1 MTQGPAILRRM
12 GNGAPGGL
20 KPWLGGGALVLIALL
35 AFLSRNTEAP
45 SSAKDT
51 PVPTAASAQKP
62 AVRATRMTTAPRPA
76 GTARITGRVLGT
88 SGPAAGVRVSA
99 SRVEPGVT
107 LSERPCPSPTGQA
120 DLKSGACSFDAER
133 MQWESVEARDGEA
146 PVFAEAA
153 TDAEGRFVLEGLPE
167 GPVTLWA
174 LGDTGAVSQGGV
186 AVGSNDVT
194 LTLEQGIL
202 FEGTVTDTDRK
213 TPIQDARVTIVS
225 RWHTRFF
232 DAVTDAEGR
241 FIVGPLPQ
249 GDYAA
254 FATAV
259 DRSPWFQPK
268 LDGYTD
274 MSTVVLARA
283 LSLTGQV
290 LSSEGA
296 PVPGILVHL
305 EGDTA
310 TASTQ
315 RTTTD
320 GEGRFRFT
328 APAVLHQLTAESG
341 GAFATLDVT
350 PPLEHV
356 ELRLQPGVFVT
367 GTVRDDAGHPIPNA
381 RVETYRE
388 DGGPLAAEA
397 TTVTDAG
404 GRYQLGPTR
413 PGPHTFRILAP
424 HHLDV
429 EEHAQKLQQGMAPL
443 DFTLRRAQSVE
454 GRVVDTS
461 GAPVEGILLSLS
473 GNFGDGDDIDAGGA
487 RRSDAT
493 GHFVLDVK
501 RAGTGELSVEDPSFQ
516 RQTLAVRIPSRDVV
530 VVLDRGASVSG
541 TVTDPQ
547 GLPLRGATVTLG
559 TEAREDAPYEEPR
572 QTLTDEQGRFHLQGI
587 APGTYLLEAVVQ
599 GDLMDASVSQS
610 ITFQAREHRD
620 VSLRMEAGRERSGIA
635 VDGTGQPLADVVITA
650 SSSGDAVW
658 QYHRSEDEG
667 PVGFRTGPDGR
678 FTLRGLV
685 ASRYAVWADLP
696 GYTFRPGRS
705 QGGEPRADR
714 GGLWVDS
721 SEAPL
726 QLVLERNGRLRGRV
740 VAPGG
745 QAVTS
750 FQVKGAD
757 LHDSAQPAEWPDGA
771 FDLPFGMAGPATLT
785 VEADGFMPLE
795 RAVTLTEGVDL
806 DLGVLTLDPGW
817 TLRLAVHDA
826 ETGEA
831 LSQLESFRAT
841 LTQPGD
847 SDIARA
853 MSRPR
858 NVPLRDGVYTLSR
871 LPPPP
876 FTLELRSRNT
886 RPFELE
892 VTARVDT
899 LTVALDRAATV
910 RLLARDTN
918 GVPLP
923 ALVSLK
929 ELGAHPMPRYRDFA
943 PGGTLVLRGVEPG
956 EYLLDARAADPDEGP
971 RFTPRKVL
979 IPPRGEVT
987 FTVEATPP

>member
-1 MTQGPAILRRM
+1 M
-12 GNGAPGGL
+12 GNGGPGGL
-20 KPWLGGGALVLIALL
+20 KPWLGGAALAVVALL
-35 AFLSRNTEAP
+35 AFLLWNTEAP
-45 SSAKDT
+45 SSAKDS
-51 PVPTAASAQKP
+51 PVTTVSSATKP
-62 AVRATRMTTAPRPA
+62 AARATRVTTPPSPA
-76 GTARITGRVLGT
+76 GTARITGRVLGPH
-88 SGPAAGVRVSA
+88 GPAAGVRVSA

-107 LSERPCPSPTGQA
+107 LSERSCPNPSGQDDA
-120 DLKSGACSFDAER
+120 RAPALKSGACSFDSER

-167 GPVTLWA
+167 GLVTLWA

-186 AVGSNDVT
+186 AVGSNDVV

-213 TPIQDARVTIVS
+213 TPIPDARVTLVS

-232 DAVTDAEGR
+232 DATTDVEGR

-254 FATAV
+254 SVTAEG
-259 DRSPWFQPK
+259 RSPWFKPEVESLTAMQP
-268 LDGYTD
+268 
-274 MSTVVLARA
+274 VVLARA
-283 LSLTGQV
+283 LSLSGQV
-290 LSSEGA
+290 LSVDGA

-328 APAVLHQLTAESG
+328 APAVLHQLTAEAG

-367 GTVRDDAGHPIPNA
+367 GTVRDDAGSPIPNA

-388 DGGPLAAEA
+388 DGGPVTAEA

-429 EEHAQKLQQGMAPL
+429 ELHAQKLQQGMAPL

-461 GAPVEGILLSLS
+461 GAPVEGILLTLS
-473 GNFGDGDDIDAGGA
+473 GNRLGDRDDIDAGGA

-516 RQTLAVRIPSRDVV
+516 RQTLAVRVPSRDVV

-541 TVTDPQ
+541 TVSDSR
-547 GLPLRGATVTLG
+547 GLPLRAATVTLG
-559 TEAREDAPYEEPR
+559 TEAQEDAPYEEPR

-599 GDLMDASVSQS
+599 GDLMDASVSQP

-635 VDGTGQPLADVVITA
+635 VDGAGQPLADVAITA
-650 SSSGDAVW
+650 ELPESASSEWRDVDDDGPSGL
-658 QYHRSEDEG
+658 
-667 PVGFRTGPDGR
+667 RTGPDGR

-685 ASRYAVWADLP
+685 APRYALWAHLP

-705 QGGEPRADR
+705 QGGEPNAEQ
-714 GGLWVDS
+714 GSLWVDS
-721 SEAPL
+721 GADPL
-726 QLVLERNGRLRGRV
+726 QLVLERDGRIRGRV
-740 VAPGG
+740 VDPGG

-750 FQVKGAD
+750 FKVTGR
-757 LHDSAQPAEWPDGA
+757 HDFGQSTESPDGD
-771 FDLPFGMAGPATLT
+771 FEIPFSAAGPAMLT
-785 VEADGFMPLE
+785 VTAPGFMPLE
-795 RAVTLTEGVDL
+795 RAVTLSEGVDL

-841 LTQPGD
+841 LTEPGD

-858 NVPLRDGVYTLSR
+858 SVSLRDGVYTLSQ

-876 FTLELRSRNT
+876 FTLSLQSRNT
-886 RPFELE
+886 RPFEQE

-910 RLLARDTN
+910 RLLAQDTN
-918 GVPLP
+918 GTPLP

-929 ELGAHPMPRYRDFA
+929 EVGRFPMTRYQDFA
-943 PGGTLVLRGVEPG
+943 PGGTLVIRGVEPG
-956 EYLLDARAADPDEGP
+956 EYLLDARAADPEEGP
-971 RFTPRKVL
+971 RFTPRKVR
-979 IPPRGEVT
+979 IPLRGEVT
-987 FTVEATPP
+987 FTVEAAPP

>member
-1 MTQGPAILRRM
+1 
-12 GNGAPGGL
+12 
-20 KPWLGGGALVLIALL
+20 
-35 AFLSRNTEAP
+35 
-45 SSAKDT
+45 
-51 PVPTAASAQKP
+51 
-62 AVRATRMTTAPRPA
+62 MTTAPRPA

-99 SRVEPGVT
+99 SRVESGVT
-107 LSERPCPSPTGQA
+107 LSERPCPSPTGQDDA
-120 DLKSGACSFDAER
+120 RAPAFKSDACSFDAER
-133 MQWESVEARDGEA
+133 MQWESVETRDGEA
-146 PVFAEAA
+146 LVFAEAA
-153 TDAEGRFVLEGLPE
+153 TDAEGHFVLEGLPE
-167 GPVTLWA
+167 GLVTLWA

-194 LTLEQGIL
+194 LTLEQGNL

-213 TPIQDARVTIVS
+213 TPIPDARVTLVS

-232 DAVTDAEGR
+232 DAVSDAEGR
-241 FIVGPLPQ
+241 FIAGPLPQ

-254 FATAV
+254 FVTAEG
-259 DRSPWFQPK
+259 RSPWFQPK
-268 LDGYTD
+268 LESLTAMDP
-274 MSTVVLARA
+274 VVLAPA
-283 LSLTGQV
+283 LALTGQV
-290 LSSEGA
+290 LSAEGA

-341 GAFATLDVT
+341 GAFATLNVT
-350 PPLEHV
+350 PPQKDLEV
-356 ELRLQPGVFVT
+356 RLQPGVFVT

-429 EEHAQKLQQGMAPL
+429 EQHAQKLQQGMAPL
-443 DFTLRRAQSVE
+443 DFTLKRAQSVE

-473 GNFGDGDDIDAGGA
+473 GNFFGGDDIDADGA

-493 GHFVLDVK
+493 GHFILDVK
-501 RAGTGELSVEDPSFQ
+501 RAGTGKLSVEEPSFQ
-516 RQTLAVRIPSRDVV
+516 RQSIAVRIPSRDVV

-559 TEAREDAPYEEPR
+559 TEAQEDAPYEEPR
-572 QTLTDEQGRFHLQGI
+572 QALTDDQGRFHLQGI
-587 APGTYLLEAVVQ
+587 APGSYLLDAVVR
-599 GDLMDASVSQS
+599 GDLMNASVSQP
-610 ITFQAREHRD
+610 ITFQAREHKD

-635 VDGTGQPLADVVITA
+635 VDGKGQPLAKVVITA
-650 SSSGDAVW
+650 DVSESASADW
-658 QYHRSEDEG
+658 QYIYDNG
-667 PVGFRTGPDGR
+667 PSGLLTGPDGR

-685 ASRYAVWADLP
+685 APRYALWAQLP
-696 GYTFRPGRS
+696 GYTFRPARS
-705 QGGEPRADR
+705 QGGEPDTEH
-714 GGLWVDS
+714 GNLWVDS

-726 QLVLERNGRLRGRV
+726 QLVLERDGRIRGRV
-740 VAPGG
+740 VEPGG
-745 QAVTS
+745 KAVTS
-750 FQVKGAD
+750 FTVKGLASLEKFD
-757 LHDSAQPAEWPDGA
+757 ASPDGA
-771 FDLPFGMAGPATLT
+771 FEFPFSDTGPEVLT
-785 VEADGFMPLE
+785 VEAPGFTPLE
-795 RAVTLTEGVDL
+795 RPVTLKEGVDL

-831 LSQLESFRAT
+831 LSQLEYFRVGIT
-841 LTQPGD
+841 RPGD

-853 MSRPR
+853 MARPR
-858 NVPLRDGVYTLSR
+858 DVSFRDGVYTLSQ

-876 FTLELRSRNT
+876 FTLSLRSRNT
-886 RPFELE
+886 RPFEQE
-892 VTARVDT
+892 VTARMDT

-918 GVPLP
+918 GTPLP
-923 ALVSLK
+923 ALISLK
-929 ELGAHPMPRYRDFA
+929 DVGVAVHMTRYQGAA
-943 PGGTLVLRGVEPG
+943 SGGTLVLRGVEPG
-956 EYLLDARAADPDEGP
+956 EYLLDARAADPYEGP

-987 FTVEATPP
+987 FTVEASPP

>member
-1 MTQGPAILRRM
+1 MPTGSPTRKPVARPARVTT
-12 GNGAPGGL
+12 P
-20 KPWLGGGALVLIALL
+20 
-35 AFLSRNTEAP
+35 P
-45 SSAKDT
+45 S
-51 PVPTAASAQKP
+51 
-62 AVRATRMTTAPRPA
+62 PA
-76 GTARITGRVLGT
+76 GTARITGHVLGT
-88 SGPAAGVRVSA
+88 HGPAAGVRVSA

-107 LSERPCPSPTGQA
+107 LSERPCPSTTGQDDA
-120 DLKSGACSFDAER
+120 RAPLLKSDACSFDAER
-133 MQWESVEARDGEA
+133 MQWESVEVRDGEA
-146 PVFAEAA
+146 PVFAEAT
-153 TDAEGRFVLEGLPE
+153 TDAEGHFALEGLPE
-167 GPVTLWA
+167 GHVTLWA

-186 AVGSNDVT
+186 EVGSDGVT

-202 FEGTVTDTDRK
+202 FEGTVTDTDRE
-213 TPIQDARVTIVS
+213 TPIPDARVTLVS

-232 DAVTDAEGR
+232 DGATDAEGR

-254 FATAV
+254 FVTAEG
-259 DRSPWFQPK
+259 RSPWFQPK
-268 LDGYTD
+268 LDSLT
-274 MSTVVLARA
+274 SLTTVVLARA
-283 LSLTGQV
+283 LPVTGQV
-290 LSSEGA
+290 RSPEGA

-305 EGDTA
+305 DGDSA

-350 PPLEHV
+350 PPVEHV

-367 GTVRDDAGHPIPNA
+367 GTVRDDAGQPIPHA

-388 DGGPLAAEA
+388 DGGPVAAEA

-429 EEHAQKLQQGMAPL
+429 EQHAQKLQQRMAPL
-443 DFTLRRAQSVE
+443 DFTLKRAQSVE

-461 GAPVEGILLSLS
+461 GAPLEGILLSLS
-473 GNFGDGDDIDAGGA
+473 GHRLGEGDDIDAGGA
-487 RRSDAT
+487 RRSDAN
-493 GHFVLDVK
+493 GHFILDVK

-516 RQTLAVRIPSRDVV
+516 PQTLAVRVPSRDVV

-541 TVTDPQ
+541 SVTDPQ

-559 TEAREDAPYEEPR
+559 AEAQEDAPYQEPR

-587 APGTYLLEAVVQ
+587 APGTYLLGAVVR
-599 GDLMDASVSQS
+599 GDLMDASVSQPV
-610 ITFQAREHRD
+610 TLQAGEHRD
-620 VSLRMEAGRERSGIA
+620 VSLRLEAGRERSGIA
-635 VDGTGQPLADVVITA
+635 VDGKGQPLADVVITA
-650 SSSGDAVW
+650 D
-658 QYHRSEDEG
+658 RSESASSAWRYAPDEG
-667 PVGFRTGPDGR
+667 PAGLRTGPDGR

-685 ASRYAVWADLP
+685 APRYVVWAQLA

-705 QGGEPRADR
+705 QGGEPDTET
-714 GGLWVDS
+714 GGLGVDS

-726 QLVLERNGRLRGRV
+726 RLVLERDGRIRGRV
-740 VAPGG
+740 VEPGG
-745 QAVTS
+745 KAVTS
-750 FQVKGAD
+750 FKVTGPAYVEQPN
-757 LHDSAQPAEWPDGA
+757 DSPDGA
-771 FDLPFGMAGPATLT
+771 FDIPFSDGGPANLT
-785 VEADGFMPLE
+785 VEAPGFMPLE

-817 TLRLAVHDA
+817 TLRLELHDA
-826 ETGEA
+826 ETGEV
-831 LSQLESFRAT
+831 LSQLDSFRAT
-841 LTQPGD
+841 LTAPGNPD
-847 SDIARA
+847 VTRA
-853 MSRPR
+853 MTRPR
-858 NVPLRDGVYTLSR
+858 SVPLRDGVYTLSQ

-876 FTLELRSRNT
+876 FTLDLRSRNT
-886 RPFELE
+886 RPFEQE

-910 RLLARDTN
+910 RLLARDTD
-918 GVPLP
+918 GTLLP
-923 ALVSLK
+923 ALISLK
-929 ELGAHPMPRYRDFA
+929 EPGPGVHMTRYQDVA

-956 EYLLDARAADPDEGP
+956 EYVLDARAADPAEGP
-971 RFTPRKVL
+971 LFTSRKVL

-987 FTVEATPP
+987 FTVEAGPP

>member
-1 MTQGPAILRRM
+1 M
-12 GNGAPGGL
+12 GNGGPGGL
-20 KPWLGGGALVLIALL
+20 KPWLGGIALAAVALL
-35 AFLSRNTEAP
+35 AFLLWNTEAP
-45 SSAKDT
+45 SSVKDSSVP
-51 PVPTAASAQKP
+51 PVSSATKP
-62 AVRATRMTTAPRPA
+62 AARATRVTTPPSPA

-107 LSERPCPSPTGQA
+107 LSERPCPNPSGQDDA
-120 DLKSGACSFDAER
+120 RAPALKSGTCSFDSER

-167 GPVTLWA
+167 GLVTLWA

-186 AVGSNDVT
+186 AVGSNDVG
-194 LTLEQGIL
+194 LTLEQGVL

-213 TPIQDARVTIVS
+213 PPIPDARVTLVS

-232 DAVTDAEGR
+232 DATTDAEGR

-254 FATAV
+254 FVTAEG
-259 DRSPWFQPK
+259 RSPWFKPEVES
-268 LDGYTD
+268 LTD
-274 MSTVVLARA
+274 MQPVVLARA
-283 LSLTGQV
+283 LSLSGQV
-290 LSSEGA
+290 LSVDGA

-305 EGDTA
+305 DGDTA

-320 GEGRFRFT
+320 GAGRFRFN
-328 APAVLHQLTAESG
+328 APAVLHQLTAEAN

-350 PPLEHV
+350 PPQEDV
-356 ELRLQPGVFVT
+356 EVRLQPGVFVT
-367 GTVRDDAGHPIPNA
+367 GTVRDDAGSPIPNA

-388 DGGPLAAEA
+388 DGGPVSAEA

-424 HHLDV
+424 RYLDV
-429 EEHAQKLQQGMAPL
+429 ELHAQKLQQGMAPL
-443 DFTLRRAQSVE
+443 DFTLKRAKSVE

-461 GAPVEGILLSLS
+461 GAPLAGILLSLS
-473 GNFGDGDDIDAGGA
+473 GNRLGDGDTIDAGGA

-493 GHFVLDVK
+493 GHFILDVQ
-501 RAGTGELSVEDPSFQ
+501 RAGTGELSVEEPSFQ
-516 RQTLAVRIPSRDVV
+516 RQSITVNIPSRDVV

-547 GLPLRGATVTLG
+547 GLPLRGATVSLE
-559 TEAREDAPYEEPR
+559 TEAQEDAPYEEPR
-572 QTLTDEQGRFHLQGI
+572 QTLTDEQGRFHLRGI
-587 APGTYLLEAVVQ
+587 APGTYLLGAIVR
-599 GDLMDASVSQS
+599 GDLMDASVSQP

-620 VSLRMEAGRERSGIA
+620 VSLRMEPGHERSGIA
-635 VDGTGQPLADVVITA
+635 VDGAGQPLADVVITA
-650 SSSGDAVW
+650 DLDEDASSEWRTVYDSGP
-658 QYHRSEDEG
+658 SG
-667 PVGFRTGPDGR
+667 LRTGPDGR

-685 ASRYAVWADLP
+685 APRYAVWAHLP

-705 QGGEPRADR
+705 QGGEPIAEKD
-714 GGLWVDS
+714 GLWVDS

-726 QLVLERNGRLRGRV
+726 QLVLERDGRIRGRV

-757 LHDSAQPAEWPDGA
+757 LYNSAQPDEWPDGT
-771 FDLPFGMAGPATLT
+771 FELPFGMAGPATLT
-785 VEADGFMPLE
+785 VEARGFMPLE
-795 RAVTLTEGVDL
+795 RAVTLSEGVDL

-841 LTQPGD
+841 LTRPGD

-853 MSRPR
+853 RSRPQ
-858 NVPLRDGVYTLSR
+858 NVPLRDGVYTLSQ

-876 FTLELRSRNT
+876 FTLSLQSRNT
-886 RPFELE
+886 RPFEQQ
-892 VTARVDT
+892 VTAHVDT

-918 GVPLP
+918 GTPLP

-929 ELGAHPMPRYRDFA
+929 ELGAHPMPRYQDFA
-943 PGGTLVLRGVEPG
+943 PGGTLVLRGIEPG
-956 EYLLDARAADPDEGP
+956 EYLLDARAADPYEGP

-987 FTVEATPP
+987 FTVEASSP

>member
-1 MTQGPAILRRM
+1 M
-12 GNGAPGGL
+12 GNARPGGL
-20 KPWLGGGALVLIALL
+20 KPWLGGIALAVVVLL
-35 AFLSRNTEAP
+35 AFLLWNPVAS
-45 SSAKDT
+45 SSAKDSPVTTVPSTRT
-51 PVPTAASAQKP
+51 PVARP
-62 AVRATRMTTAPRPA
+62 ARMTTPPSPA
-76 GTARITGRVLGT
+76 GTARIAGRVLGA
-88 SGPAAGVRVSA
+88 SGPAEGVRVSA

-107 LSERPCPSPTGQA
+107 LSERPCPNPSGQDDA
-120 DLKSGACSFDAER
+120 RAPALKSGACSFDAER
-133 MQWESVEARDGEA
+133 MQWESVEVRDGEA
-146 PVFAEAA
+146 PVFAEAT
-153 TDAEGRFVLEGLPE
+153 TDAEGHFTLEGLPE
-167 GPVTLWA
+167 GHVTLWA

-186 AVGSNDVT
+186 AVGSDGVT
-194 LTLEQGIL
+194 LTLEQGVL
-202 FEGTVTDTDRK
+202 FEGTVTDTDRE
-213 TPIQDARVTIVS
+213 TPIPDARVTLVS

-232 DAVTDAEGR
+232 DATTDAEGH

-254 FATAV
+254 FVTAEG
-259 DRSPWFQPK
+259 RSPWFQPK
-268 LDGYTD
+268 LDSLTPLT
-274 MSTVVLARA
+274 TVVLARA
-283 LSLTGQV
+283 LPLAGQV
-290 LSSEGA
+290 ISPEGA

-350 PPLEHV
+350 PPQEHV
-356 ELRLQPGVFVT
+356 ALRLQPGVFVT
-367 GTVRDDAGHPIPNA
+367 GTVRDDAGHSIPNA

-388 DGGPLAAEA
+388 DGGPVAAEA

-429 EEHAQKLQQGMAPL
+429 EQHARKLHLGMAHL
-443 DFTLRRAQSVE
+443 DFTLKRAQSVE

-461 GAPVEGILLSLS
+461 GAPLEGVLLSLS
-473 GNFGDGDDIDAGGA
+473 GNRLGAGDDIDAGGA
-487 RRSDAT
+487 RRSDAN

-501 RAGTGELSVEDPSFQ
+501 RAGTGELSVEEPSFQ

-541 TVTDPQ
+541 TVTDPR

-559 TEAREDAPYEEPR
+559 TEAQEDAPYEEPR
-572 QTLTDEQGRFHLQGI
+572 QALTDEQGRFHLQGI
-587 APGTYLLEAVVQ
+587 APGTYLLGAVVR
-599 GDLMDASVSQS
+599 GDLMDASVSQP

-620 VSLRMEAGRERSGIA
+620 VSLRLEAGRERSGIA
-635 VDGTGQPLADVVITA
+635 VDGKGQPLAEVVITA
-650 SSSGDAVW
+650 DRAESASSAWHYDP
-658 QYHRSEDEG
+658 DDG
-667 PVGFRTGPDGR
+667 PPGLRTGPDGR

-685 ASRYAVWADLP
+685 APRYVVWAQLP

-705 QGGEPRADR
+705 QGGEPDTEQN
-714 GGLWVDS
+714 GLRVDS

-726 QLVLERNGRLRGRV
+726 RLVLERDGRIRGRV
-740 VAPGG
+740 VEPGG
-745 QAVTS
+745 KAVTS
-750 FQVKGAD
+750 FKVNGLASLEQPN
-757 LHDSAQPAEWPDGA
+757 DSPDGA
-771 FDLPFGMAGPATLT
+771 FETPFSHGGPAILT
-785 VEADGFMPLE
+785 VVAPGFMPLE

-817 TLRLAVHDA
+817 ALRLELHDA
-826 ETGEA
+826 ETGEV
-831 LSQLESFRAT
+831 LSQLDSFRVT
-841 LTQPGD
+841 LTAPGN
-847 SDIARA
+847 SGVTRA
-853 MSRPR
+853 MTRPR
-858 NVPLRDGVYTLSR
+858 NVPLRDGVYTLSQ

-886 RPFELE
+886 RPFEQE

-910 RLLARDTN
+910 RLLARDTD
-918 GVPLP
+918 GTPLP
-923 ALVSLK
+923 ALISLK
-929 ELGAHPMPRYRDFA
+929 EVGPGVHMTRYQDVA

-987 FTVEATPP
+987 FTVEASSP

>member
-1 MTQGPAILRRM
+1 M
-12 GNGAPGGL
+12 GNGRPGGL
-20 KPWLGGGALVLIALL
+20 KPWLGAVALAVVALL
-35 AFLSRNTEAP
+35 AFLLWNTEPPA
-45 SSAKDT
+45 SAKGS
-51 PVPTAASAQKP
+51 PVPPESSTRKP
-62 AVRATRMTTAPRPA
+62 VTRPTRVTTPPSPA
-76 GTARITGRVLGT
+76 GTARITGRVLGA
-88 SGPAAGVRVSA
+88 SGPAEGVRVSA

-107 LSERPCPSPTGQA
+107 LSERPCPNPSGQDDA
-120 DLKSGACSFDAER
+120 RAPALKSGACSFDAER

-167 GPVTLWA
+167 GHVTLWA

-186 AVGSNDVT
+186 AVGSNDVV
-194 LTLEQGIL
+194 LTLEQGVL
-202 FEGTVTDTDRK
+202 FEGTVTDTDRE
-213 TPIQDARVTIVS
+213 TPIPDTRVTLVS

-232 DAVTDAEGR
+232 DAATDAEGR

-254 FATAV
+254 FVTAV
-259 DRSPWFQPK
+259 DRSPWFQPEVES
-268 LDGYTD
+268 LTA
-274 MSTVVLARA
+274 MQPVVLARA

-290 LSSEGA
+290 LSVDGA

-367 GTVRDDAGHPIPNA
+367 GTVRDDAGHPIPHA

-388 DGGPLAAEA
+388 DGGPVTAEA

-429 EEHAQKLQQGMAPL
+429 EVHAQRLQQGMAPL

-461 GAPVEGILLSLS
+461 GAPVEGILLNLWGSFGTGDYGFS
-473 GNFGDGDDIDAGGA
+473 GSAW
-487 RRSDAT
+487 RTDAT
-493 GHFVLDVK
+493 GHFVIDVQ
-501 RAGTGELSVEDPSFQ
+501 RAGTGHLSLEESPFQ
-516 RQTLAVRIPSRDVV
+516 SQSIAVRIPSRDVV

-541 TVTDPQ
+541 TVTDAQ
-547 GLPLRGATVTLG
+547 GLPLRGATVTAWADAKAIEEDSASG
-559 TEAREDAPYEEPR
+559 DDARAGV
-572 QTLTDEQGRFHLQGI
+572 TDEQGRFHLQGI
-587 APGTYLLEAVVQ
+587 APGTYLLEAVVP

-610 ITFQAREHRD
+610 ITLQAREHRD

-658 QYHRSEDEG
+658 QYHLSEDEG
-667 PVGFRTGPDGR
+667 PAGLRTGPDGR

-726 QLVLERNGRLRGRV
+726 QLVLERDGRLRGRV

-745 QAVTS
+745 QAVTA

-757 LHDSAQPAEWPDGA
+757 LYDSAQPAEWPDGA
-771 FDLPFGMAGPATLT
+771 FDLPFGVAGPATLT

-841 LTQPGD
+841 LTRPGD
-847 SDIARA
+847 SDLARA
-853 MSRPR
+853 RSRPQ
-858 NVPLRDGVYTLSR
+858 NVPLRDGVYTLSQ

-886 RPFELE
+886 RPFEQE

-899 LTVALDRAATV
+899 LTVALDRAAAV

-918 GVPLP
+918 GAPLP

-929 ELGAHPMPRYRDFA
+929 ELGAHPMPRYQDFA

-987 FTVEATPP
+987 FTVEASSP

>member
-1 MTQGPAILRRM
+1 MA
-12 GNGAPGGL
+12 A
-20 KPWLGGGALVLIALL
+20 GALAVIALL
-35 AFLSRNTEAP
+35 AFLLWNTEAP
-45 SSAKDT
+45 SSTKDT
-51 PVPTAASAQKP
+51 PPVTPVSSARKP
-62 AVRATRMTTAPRPA
+62 VARPARMTTPPSPA

-88 SGPAAGVRVSA
+88 HGPASGVRVSA
-99 SRVEPGVT
+99 SRVEAGVT
-107 LSERPCPSPTGQA
+107 LSERPCPSPTGQDDA
-120 DLKSGACSFDAER
+120 RAPPLKSGACSFDFER
-133 MQWESVEARDGEA
+133 MQWESVELRDGEA
-146 PVFAEAA
+146 LVFAEAA

-167 GPVTLWA
+167 GLVTLWA

-194 LTLEQGIL
+194 LTLEQGVL

-213 TPIQDARVTIVS
+213 TPIPDARVTLVA

-232 DAVTDAEGR
+232 DASTDAEGH

-254 FATAV
+254 FVTAEG
-259 DRSPWFQPK
+259 RSPWFRPE
-268 LDGYTD
+268 LDSTSA
-274 MSTVVLARA
+274 METVVLAPS
-283 LSLTGQV
+283 LSLSGQV
-290 LSSEGA
+290 VSAEGA

-310 TASTQ
+310 TASNQ

-328 APAVLHQLTAESG
+328 APSVLHQLTAEAG

-350 PPLEHV
+350 PPQEHV
-356 ELRLQPGVFVT
+356 EVRLQPGVFTT
-367 GTVRDDAGHPIPNA
+367 GTVRDDAGQPIPNA
-381 RVETYRE
+381 RVETFRE
-388 DGGPLAAEA
+388 DGGPVTAEA
-397 TTVTDAG
+397 TTVTDVG

-429 EEHAQKLQQGMAPL
+429 ELHAQKLQRGMAPL

-461 GAPVEGILLSLS
+461 GAPVEGIRLWLS
-473 GNFGDGDDIDAGGA
+473 GNLGGGDIDPDGA
-487 RRSDAT
+487 RRSDAS

-516 RQTLAVRIPSRDVV
+516 RQSLAVRIPSRDVV

-541 TVTDPQ
+541 TVTDSR

-559 TEAREDAPYEEPR
+559 TEAQEEDVPYEEPR
-572 QTLTDEQGRFHLQGI
+572 QSLTDEQGRFQLQGI
-587 APGTYLLEAVVQ
+587 APGAYLLGAVIRS
-599 GDLMDASVSQS
+599 DLMDASVSQP
-610 ITFQAREHRD
+610 ITFQAREHKD

-635 VDGTGQPLADVVITA
+635 VDGKGQPLAGVVITA
-650 SSSGDAVW
+650 DL
-658 QYHRSEDEG
+658 SESDSTTWHYEHDDG
-667 PVGFRTGPDGR
+667 PPGLRTGPDGR

-685 ASRYAVWADLP
+685 APRYGLWAHLP
-696 GYTFRPGRS
+696 GYSFRPGRS
-705 QGGEPRADR
+705 QGGEPREE

-726 QLVLERNGRLRGRV
+726 QLVLERDGRIRGRV
-740 VAPGG
+740 VEPGG

-750 FQVKGAD
+750 FTVTGQRGIGQ
-757 LHDSAQPAEWPDGA
+757 STESPDGT
-771 FDLPFGMAGPATLT
+771 FEFPFSVAGPTVLT
-785 VEADGFMPLE
+785 VTAPGFMPLE
-795 RAVTLTEGVDL
+795 RAVTLTEGVDV

-831 LSQLESFRAT
+831 LSQLESFRVT
-841 LTQPGD
+841 ITQPGD

-858 NVPLRDGVYTLSR
+858 NVSLRDGVYTLSQ

-876 FTLELRSRNT
+876 FTLSLRSRGS
-886 RPFELE
+886 RPFEQE

-910 RLLARDTN
+910 RLMARDTN
-918 GVPLP
+918 GTPLP
-923 ALVSLK
+923 ALISLK
-929 ELGAHPMPRYRDFA
+929 EVGRFPMVRYQDAA
-943 PGGTLVLRGVEPG
+943 PKGTLVLRGVEAG

-971 RFTPRKVL
+971 RFTPRKIQ

-987 FTVEATPP
+987 FTVEAGPQ

>member
-1 MTQGPAILRRM
+1 ME
-12 GNGAPGGL
+12 
-20 KPWLGGGALVLIALL
+20 
-35 AFLSRNTEAP
+35 S
-45 SSAKDT
+45 SSAKDPPVTTVPSSRT
-51 PVPTAASAQKP
+51 PVARP
-62 AVRATRMTTAPRPA
+62 ARMTTPPSPA
-76 GTARITGRVLGT
+76 GTARITGRVLGA
-88 SGPAAGVRVSA
+88 SGPAEGVRVSA
-99 SRVEPGVT
+99 SRVEPGVA
-107 LSERPCPSPTGQA
+107 LSERPCPNPSGQDDA
-120 DLKSGACSFDAER
+120 RAPALKSGACSFDAER
-133 MQWESVEARDGEA
+133 MQWESVEVRDGEA

-167 GPVTLWA
+167 GHVTLWA

-186 AVGSNDVT
+186 AVGSNDVV
-194 LTLEQGIL
+194 LTLEQGVL

-213 TPIQDARVTIVS
+213 TPIPDARVTLVS

-232 DAVTDAEGR
+232 DATADAEGL

-254 FATAV
+254 FVTAEG
-259 DRSPWFQPK
+259 RSPWFKPEVESLTAMQP
-268 LDGYTD
+268 
-274 MSTVVLARA
+274 VVLARA
-283 LSLTGQV
+283 LSLSGQV
-290 LSSEGA
+290 LSVDGA

-305 EGDTA
+305 DGDTA

-350 PPLEHV
+350 PPQEHV
-356 ELRLQPGVFVT
+356 ALRLQPGVFVT
-367 GTVRDDAGHPIPNA
+367 GTVRDDAGHSIPNA

-388 DGGPLAAEA
+388 DGGPVAAEA
-397 TTVTDAG
+397 ATVTDAG

-429 EEHAQKLQQGMAPL
+429 EQHARKLHLGMAPL
-443 DFTLRRAQSVE
+443 DFTLKRAQSVE

-461 GAPVEGILLSLS
+461 GAPLEGILLSLS
-473 GNFGDGDDIDAGGA
+473 GNRLGAGDDIDAGGA
-487 RRSDAT
+487 RRSDAN
-493 GHFVLDVK
+493 GHFVLDVT
-501 RAGTGELSVEDPSFQ
+501 RAGTGELSVEEPSFQ

-541 TVTDPQ
+541 TVTDAQ
-547 GLPLRGATVTLG
+547 GLPLRGATVT
-559 TEAREDAPYEEPR
+559 ARADPKAFEDDSASGDDTR
-572 QTLTDEQGRFHLQGI
+572 AGVTDEQGRFHLQGI
-587 APGTYLLEAVVQ
+587 APGTYLLEAVVRE
-599 GDLMDASVSQS
+599 DLMDASVSQS
-610 ITFQAREHRD
+610 ITFQAREHRE

-650 SSSGDAVW
+650 SSSGDAAW
-658 QYHRSEDEG
+658 QYQWIEG
-667 PVGFRTGPDGR
+667 EGSAGLRTGPDGR

-685 ASRYAVWADLP
+685 APRYAVWADLP

-705 QGGEPRADR
+705 QGGEPRAER

-726 QLVLERNGRLRGRV
+726 QLVLERDGRLRGRV

-745 QAVTS
+745 KAVTS

-757 LHDSAQPAEWPDGA
+757 LYNSAQPDEWPDGA
-771 FDLPFGMAGPATLT
+771 FDLPFGMAGPANLT

-817 TLRLAVHDA
+817 TLRLELHDA
-826 ETGEA
+826 ETGEV
-831 LSQLESFRAT
+831 LSQLDSFRAT
-841 LTQPGD
+841 LTAPGT
-847 SDIARA
+847 SGVTRA
-853 MSRPR
+853 MTRPR
-858 NVPLRDGVYTLSR
+858 NVPLRDGVYTLSQ

-876 FTLELRSRNT
+876 FTLSLRSRNT
-886 RPFELE
+886 RPFEQE
-892 VTARVDT
+892 VTAHVDT

-910 RLLARDTN
+910 RLLARDTD
-918 GVPLP
+918 GTPLP
-923 ALVSLK
+923 ALISLK
-929 ELGAHPMPRYRDFA
+929 EVGPGVHMTRYQDFA

-956 EYLLDARAADPDEGP
+956 EYLLNARAADPDEGP
-971 RFTPRKVL
+971 RFTPRKVQ

-987 FTVEATPP
+987 FTVEASSP

>member
-1 MTQGPAILRRM
+1 M
-12 GNGAPGGL
+12 GNGRPGGL
-20 KPWLGGGALVLIALL
+20 KPWLGGAALAVVALL
-35 AFLSRNTEAP
+35 AFLLWNTQAP
-45 SSAKDT
+45 SSAKDS
-51 PVPTAASAQKP
+51 PVTTASSAQKP
-62 AVRATRMTTAPRPA
+62 VARPTRVTTPPRPA
-76 GTARITGRVLGT
+76 GTARITGRVLG
-88 SGPAAGVRVSA
+88 SHGPAAGVRVSA

-107 LSERPCPSPTGQA
+107 LSERSCPNPSGQDDA
-120 DLKSGACSFDAER
+120 RAPVLKSGACSFDSER

-146 PVFAEAA
+146 LVFAEAA
-153 TDAEGRFVLEGLPE
+153 TDTEGRFVLAGLPE
-167 GPVTLWA
+167 GLVTLWA

-194 LTLEQGIL
+194 LTLEQGVL

-213 TPIQDARVTIVS
+213 TPIPDARVTLIS

-232 DAVTDAEGR
+232 DASTDAEGR

-249 GDYAA
+249 GAYAA
-254 FATAV
+254 FVTAE
-259 DRSPWFQPK
+259 DRAPWFQPEVESP
-268 LDGYTD
+268 TA
-274 MSTVVLARA
+274 MTTVVLARA
-283 LSLTGQV
+283 LALTGQV
-290 LSSEGA
+290 LSVEGA

-315 RTTTD
+315 RATTD

-328 APAVLHQLTAESG
+328 APAVLHQLTAEAG

-356 ELRLQPGVFVT
+356 ELRLQHGVFVT

-388 DGGPLAAEA
+388 DGGPVAAEA
-397 TTVTDAG
+397 TTVTDAA

-413 PGPHTFRILAP
+413 AGPHTFRILAP

-429 EEHAQKLQQGMAPL
+429 ELQAQKLQQGMAPL

-461 GAPVEGILLSLS
+461 GAPLEGILLTLS
-473 GNFGDGDDIDAGGA
+473 GNRLGDGDGIDSGGA
-487 RRSDAT
+487 LRSDAT

-516 RQTLAVRIPSRDVV
+516 RQTLAVRVPSRDVV

-541 TVTDPQ
+541 TVSDSR

-559 TEAREDAPYEEPR
+559 TEAQEDAPYEEPR

-587 APGTYLLEAVVQ
+587 APGTYLLGAVVQ

-610 ITFQAREHRD
+610 ITFKAREHRD
-620 VSLRMEAGRERSGIA
+620 VSLRLEAGRERSGIA
-635 VDGTGQPLADVVITA
+635 VDGKGQPLAGVSLIAVLLESD
-650 SSSGDAVW
+650 SSDPRATD
-658 QYHRSEDEG
+658 DEWPPG
-667 PVGFRTGPDGR
+667 LRTGPDGR

-685 ASRYAVWADLP
+685 APRYALMAQLP
-696 GYTFRPGRS
+696 GYTFRPRRS
-705 QGGEPRADR
+705 QGGEPAPEF
-714 GGLWVDS
+714 GGIWVDS

-726 QLVLERNGRLRGRV
+726 QLVLERDGRIRGRV
-740 VAPGG
+740 VEPGG
-745 QAVTS
+745 QAVTT
-750 FQVKGAD
+750 FQVTGTD
-757 LHDSAQPAEWPDGA
+757 LKDFEQSTGLPDGA
-771 FDLPFGMAGPATLT
+771 LDVPFTAAGPAMLT
-785 VEADGFMPLE
+785 VTAPGFMPLK
-795 RAVTLTEGVDL
+795 RPVNLTEGVDV

-817 TLRLAVHDA
+817 TLRLAVHDV

-841 LTQPGD
+841 ITEPGD

-853 MSRPR
+853 MARPR
-858 NVPLRDGVYTLSR
+858 NVSLRDGVYTLSQ

-876 FTLELRSRNT
+876 FTLALHSRNA
-886 RPFELE
+886 RPFEQE

-910 RLLARDTN
+910 RLLAQDTN
-918 GVPLP
+918 GTPLP

-929 ELGAHPMPRYRDFA
+929 EVGRFPMTRYQA
-943 PGGTLVLRGVEPG
+943 PAPKGTLILRGVEPG

-971 RFTPRKVL
+971 RFTPRKVQ
-979 IPPRGEVT
+979 IPARGEVT
-987 FTVEATPP
+987 FTVEAAPP